1 MQLVGVDPGTH
12 GALVL
17 ADTRSK
23 KIWIKHMPEDE
34 RELEI
39 ILNKL
44 PRSRHRIMYIEKMS
58 YAMSGGGKVSNP
70 RSSGVLGEATGKVL
84 GYAAAAGYT
93 VTKVSPIVWM
103 RAMGAYDTGLTARD
117 RTRWKNNLK
126 HIAMENFP
134 GAKVTLQNA
143 DALLILLYAYRE
155 LNEDHTLTLDNWDI
169 ERI

>member
-1 MQLVGVDPGTH
+1 
-12 GALVL
+12 
-17 ADTRSK
+17 
-23 KIWIKHMPEDE
+23 
-34 RELEI
+34 
-39 ILNKL
+39 
-44 PRSRHRIMYIEKMS
+44 MYIEKMS

-117 RTRWKNNLK
+117 RTKWKNNLK
-126 HIAMENFP
+126 RIAMENFP

-143 DALLILLYAYRE
+143 DALLILLYAYQE
-155 LNEDHTLTLDNWDI
+155 LNDDHTLTLDNWDI

>member
-103 RAMGAYDTGLTARD
+103 RAMGAYDTA
-117 RTRWKNNLK
+117 
-126 HIAMENFP
+126 
-134 GAKVTLQNA
+134 
-143 DALLILLYAYRE
+143 
-155 LNEDHTLTLDNWDI
+155 
-169 ERI
+169 

>member
-93 VTKVSPIVWM
+93 VSDVPATISRSARRIASSAPLIVSGSSPSS
-103 RAMGAYDTGLTARD
+103 
-117 RTRWKNNLK
+117 
-126 HIAMENFP
+126 
-134 GAKVTLQNA
+134 
-143 DALLILLYAYRE
+143 
-155 LNEDHTLTLDNWDI
+155 
-169 ERI
+169 

>member
-17 ADTRSK
+17 ADTRTK

-34 RELEI
+34 RELEV

-44 PRSRHRIMYIEKMS
+44 PSSRRRIMYIEKMS

-70 RSSGVLGEATGKVL
+70 RSSGILGEATGKVL
-84 GYAAAAGYT
+84 GYAAAAGYNIT
-93 VTKVSPIVWM
+93 RVPPVVWM

-117 RTRWKNNLK
+117 RTKWKNNLK
-126 HIAMENFP
+126 RIAMENFP
-134 GAKVTLQNA
+134 KAKVTLQNA
-143 DALLILLYAYRE
+143 DALLLLLYAYRE
-155 LNEDHTLTLDNWDI
+155 LNNDHTLTLDSWDI
-169 ERI
+169 ERL